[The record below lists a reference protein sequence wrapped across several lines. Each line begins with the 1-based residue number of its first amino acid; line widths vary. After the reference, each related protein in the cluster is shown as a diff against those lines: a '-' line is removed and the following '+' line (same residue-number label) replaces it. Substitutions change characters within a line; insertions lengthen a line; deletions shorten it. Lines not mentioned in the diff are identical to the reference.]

1 MTERIEETIL
11 RNLIYDEEFYRKVVP
26 FVKPDYFIELHERV
40 IFEEIQDFSTK
51 YDKTPTKEVLNINLQ
66 NRNDLTDETFQQSLN
81 EIKNYSDDWVDK
93 DWVVDATEKWCQ
105 DRAIYLALMQ
115 SIKIADGGDSKLD
128 KGAIPSI
135 LQ

>member
-11 RNLIYDEEFYRKVVP
+11 RNLIYDEEYYRKVVP
-26 FVKPDYFIELHERV
+26 FVKSDYFIELHERT

-51 YDKTPTKEVLNINLQ
+51 YDKVPTKEVLNINLQ

-93 DWVVDATEKWCQ
+93 EWVVDAT
-105 DRAIYLALMQ
+105 
-115 SIKIADGGDSKLD
+115 
-128 KGAIPSI
+128 
-135 LQ
+135 

>member
-26 FVKPDYFIELHERV
+26 FVKADYFIELHEKV

-66 NRNDLTDETFQQSLN
+66 NRNDLTEETFQQSLN
-81 EIKNYSDDWVDK
+81 EIKN
-93 DWVVDATEKWCQ
+93 
-105 DRAIYLALMQ
+105 
-115 SIKIADGGDSKLD
+115 
-128 KGAIPSI
+128 
-135 LQ
+135 